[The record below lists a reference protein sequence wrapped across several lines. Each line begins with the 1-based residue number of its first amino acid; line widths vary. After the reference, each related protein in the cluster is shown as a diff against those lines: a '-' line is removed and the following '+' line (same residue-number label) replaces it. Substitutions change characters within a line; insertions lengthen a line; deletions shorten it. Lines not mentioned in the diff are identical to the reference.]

1 MESNEVKK
9 LRRLAAKFGVK
20 FNRVNNQK
28 GSGYRIFTLIDFSPV
43 AAVEGIDC
51 SHVMTI
57 EEIADFLF
65 AVAAEKL
72 KTKLKAASA
81 VNF

>member
-1 MESNEVKK
+1 MESNEVKR

-20 FNRVNNQK
+20 FNRVNNK
-28 GSGYRIFTLIDFSPV
+28 NGSGYRIFTLVDFSPV
-43 AAVEGIDC
+43 AAVEGVDC
-51 SHVMTI
+51 CRVMTI

-72 KTKLKAASA
+72 KTKIKTVSA